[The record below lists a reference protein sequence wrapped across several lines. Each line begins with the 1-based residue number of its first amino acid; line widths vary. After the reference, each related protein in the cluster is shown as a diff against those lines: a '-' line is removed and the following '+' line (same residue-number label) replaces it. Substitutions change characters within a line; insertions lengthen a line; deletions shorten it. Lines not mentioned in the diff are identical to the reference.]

1 MFSHSERKIVRT
13 PHEEFMRRTPGSFEQ
28 KAEARNDP
36 ETGFSTE
43 GSDQKSGT
51 GRRGAAGITDPGG

>member
-43 GSDQKSGT
+43 GSDQESGS
-51 GRRGAAGITDPGG
+51 GRRGAAGIRDPGG